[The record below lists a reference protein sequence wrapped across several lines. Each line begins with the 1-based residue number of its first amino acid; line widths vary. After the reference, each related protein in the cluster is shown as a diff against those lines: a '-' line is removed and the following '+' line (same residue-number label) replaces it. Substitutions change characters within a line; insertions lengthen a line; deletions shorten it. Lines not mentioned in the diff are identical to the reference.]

1 MTGVRLFAGA
11 NTAQGFYSF
20 YPLLARDDLQRVF
33 ILKGGPGTGK
43 STFME
48 EIAKSLA
55 PVRVDRFHC
64 SADSK
69 SLDAI
74 YIPEWGV
81 TVIDGTPPHVLEPR
95 LPGAVQEI
103 VDLGQCFSNQGL
115 SRRRE
120 EILELTNS
128 KGQQYQLAYQWLALA
143 AAQTDIIQ
151 THRKS
156 VPPEQVSA
164 DAQAIA
170 RFLPREA
177 QGQDIKAFA
186 DAITGTGIFSFLPQL
201 IEDTPVSIGLVGS
214 NRNYNSQVL
223 QSIRTILSQRKLPAT
238 YLYSPLQP
246 QYLEHIYIP
255 GSFGLYSLPRLHEQ
269 FRLSAWYGPPEPPE
283 SDLEG
288 EVDRSLQRAIAALSR
303 ARELHAELEKI
314 YTSQVDF
321 TCVEKLR
328 EMVLTKI
335 ARMKPRSL

>member
-1 MTGVRLFAGA
+1 MPRQLPAFC
-11 NTAQGFYSF
+11 
-20 YPLLARDDLQRVF
+20 
-33 ILKGGPGTGK
+33 PG
-43 STFME
+43 
-48 EIAKSLA
+48 
-55 PVRVDRFHC
+55 
-64 SADSK
+64 SA
-69 SLDAI
+69 
-74 YIPEWGV
+74 
-81 TVIDGTPPHVLEPR
+81 
-95 LPGAVQEI
+95 
-103 VDLGQCFSNQGL
+103 
-115 SRRRE
+115 
-120 EILELTNS
+120 
-128 KGQQYQLAYQWLALA
+128 
-143 AAQTDIIQ
+143 
-151 THRKS
+151 
-156 VPPEQVSA
+156 
-164 DAQAIA
+164 
-170 RFLPREA
+170 
-177 QGQDIKAFA
+177 GQDIKAFA